1 MSQPADSSASE
12 AVEATTVSPSEAFA
26 LLGNETRIE
35 ILQALHDAGAD
46 EDPVP
51 FSTLHERTSI
61 DDSAHFNYH
70 LKQLTDHFIRKCESG
85 YTFRHAGWKAVRSV
99 FAGTFTD
106 HASLEPFAAPGECYH
121 CGTGLQARY
130 GDEHLTVECPE
141 CDRTHVTFPFAPGA
155 LADRTPQELLQAFH
169 HHVRHHYCLAADGVC
184 PECLGRVETTLTRDA
199 TLPGLDVQVDHVCR
213 RCGNA
218 LHSAVGLNLLDN
230 ADVLTFHAERGVD
243 LSTAPFWTFEWCVS
257 DQHTEIV
264 SEDPLQVR
272 VDVPCAGDTMCVVV
286 DETMDILDVD
296 GCAQPVSADD

>member
-1 MSQPADSSASE
+1 MSQPADSPVAE
-12 AVEATTVSPSEAFA
+12 AAEGTDVSPSEAFA

-35 ILQALHDAGAD
+35 ILQALHDAGTD
-46 EDPVP
+46 DGPVP
-51 FSTLHERTSI
+51 FSELHERTSI

-70 LKQLTDHFIRKCESG
+70 LKQLTDHFVRKCEDG

-99 FAGTFTD
+99 FAGTFTERARLD
-106 HASLEPFAAPGECYH
+106 PFEAPGECYH
-121 CGTGLQARY
+121 CGSALQARY
-130 GDEHLTVECPE
+130 ADEHLTVECTD
-141 CDRTHVTFPFAPGA
+141 CGRTHVSYPFAPGA
-155 LADRTPQELLQAFH
+155 LADRTPAELLQAFH

-184 PECLGRVETTLTRDA
+184 PECLGRVETTLTTDA

-257 DQHTEIV
+257 DRHTEVV
-264 SEDPLQVR
+264 STDPLEVR
-272 VDVPCAGDTMCVVV
+272 VDVPCDGETLCVVV
-286 DETMDILDVD
+286 DGRVQVLDVD
-296 GCAQPVSADD
+296 GCATPVTADD